1 LARKVDHEHYYLA
14 LAPVAAVF
22 IARALSAIATVP
34 LGDRCYVTGRQ
45 ASVGLAVAL
54 FATDAVACRSTFRD
68 PREWTHVKSAAAAV
82 RELTPRDGLVVG
94 HSSVLF
100 YADRR
105 GFAFDARSGDVAYLL
120 GTFGES
126 RAAPTAIDL
135 IEFYRQ
141 RGATHFVELL
151 GSNREHDRTELFES
165 IRSRYRVLRDE
176 PGKFLVVALNE

>member
-1 LARKVDHEHYYLA
+1 
-14 LAPVAAVF
+14 
-22 IARALSAIATVP
+22 
-34 LGDRCYVTGRQ
+34 
-45 ASVGLAVAL
+45 
-54 FATDAVACRSTFRD
+54 
-68 PREWTHVKSAAAAV
+68 VKEAAAAV
-82 RELTPRDGLVVG
+82 REATQHDGLVVG

-105 GFAFDARSGDVAYLL
+105 GFAFDARPGDVEYLL

-126 RAAPTAIDL
+126 RAAPDAIDL

-151 GSNREHDRTELFES
+151 GSNREHDHPGLFEFV
-165 IRSRYRVLRDE
+165 RSHYCVLRDE